1 MFNYLTSSSGF
12 TRITAYVQN
21 LVDGAV
27 DSHIKKLSQNLP
39 PDQDSRGLNQSYE
52 LGDLMR
58 RNIF

>member
-12 TRITAYVQN
+12 TRVTAYVEHFADD
-21 LVDGAV
+21 VVG
-27 DSHIKKLSQNLP
+27 SHIKKVSQNLSAE
-39 PDQDSRGLNQSYE
+39 QDTQGLNRRYE

>member
-12 TRITAYVQN
+12 TRITAYVEHF
-21 LVDGAV
+21 VDGAV
-27 DSHIKKLSQNLP
+27 DCHIKKLSQNLTTEP
-39 PDQDSRGLNQSYE
+39 DSRGLNRPYE